1 VPDLVYSSTFRM
13 SSSKPWWDGKEVAR
27 IGEYAPAEL
36 STAKLQMLVDTLR
49 DGGPPVSEYD
59 SDGTTDRTL
68 DQLTQEFV
76 ALGARVVER
85 NTSDRGESGGAIAVW
100 GSGIVFVRR
109 YQKGAAISFALRDG
123 ELFEKCVAITDASL
137 EKHRQGDVFT
147 LTGEGGPL
155 ELRRI
160 GNAGLPLVRGNYQ
173 EEILEKYD
181 RAVTG
186 LASTE
191 PHGRL
196 VIVDG
201 PPGVGKTY
209 MVRGML
215 QEVPNTT
222 FLLVPASMIDDI
234 TGPSLLPALLDA
246 RDSPYD
252 GNPKRLVL
260 VVEDADAALVPRASD
275 NVALISALLNL
286 GDGILGHTLDLRLIV
301 TTNAKSVDIDP
312 ALVRPGRL
320 LERIAIG
327 PLPPA
332 EASRVYERIAGKVD
346 PSPHRSTLAEL
357 YARASESA

>member
-1 VPDLVYSSTFRM
+1 M
-13 SSSKPWWDGKEVAR
+13 SSWWDGKDVAR

-36 STAKLQMLVDTLR
+36 STAKLQMLVDALR
-49 DGGPPVSEYD
+49 DGGYPVAEYD
-59 SDGTTDRTL
+59 ADGTTDATL
-68 DQLTQEFV
+68 DQLTRRFV
-76 ALGARVVER
+76 ELGARVVER
-85 NTSDRGESGGAIAVW
+85 NTSDRGESGGVIGVW
-100 GSGIVFVRR
+100 TTGIIFVRR
-109 YQKGAAISFALRDG
+109 YQKGASISFALRDP
-123 ELFEKCVAITDASL
+123 ELFDKCVAIANAAL

-147 LTGEGGPL
+147 LTGDGGPL

-160 GNAGLPLVRGNYQ
+160 GNAGLPLERANYQ
-173 EEILEKYD
+173 KEILEKYD

-186 LASTE
+186 LSSPE

-222 FLLVPASMIDDI
+222 FLLLPASMIDDI
-234 TGPSLLPALLDA
+234 TGPALLPALLDA
-246 RDSPYD
+246 RDSPFD
-252 GNPKRLVL
+252 GGSKRLVL

-327 PLPPA
+327 PLPA
-332 EASRVYERIAGKVD
+332 TEAARVYTRISHKTD
-346 PSPHRSTLAEL
+346 PNPRRSTLAEI
-357 YARASESA
+357 YARADEDKS

>member
-1 VPDLVYSSTFRM
+1 M
-13 SSSKPWWDGKEVAR
+13 SSKTPWWDGKDVAR

-36 STAKLQMLVDTLR
+36 STAKLQMLVDALR
-49 DGGPPVSEYD
+49 DGGHPVSEYD
-59 SDGTTDRTL
+59 ADGTTDRTL
-68 DQLTQEFV
+68 DQLTGKFV
-76 ALGARVVER
+76 DLGARIVER

-100 GSGIVFVRR
+100 DAGIVFVRR
-109 YQKGAAISFALRDG
+109 YQKGAAISFALRNA
-123 ELFEKCVAITDASL
+123 ELFDACVAVTEAAL

-147 LTGEGGPL
+147 LTGDGGPL

-160 GNAGLPLVRGNYQ
+160 GNAGLPLERLNYQ
-173 EEILEKYD
+173 QEILQKYD
-181 RAVTG
+181 RAVGG
-186 LASTE
+186 LASSE

-215 QEVPNTT
+215 QEVPHTT
-222 FLLVPASMIDDI
+222 FLLIPASMIDDI
-234 TGPSLLPALLDA
+234 TGPGLLPALLDA

-252 GNPKRLVL
+252 GGPKRLVL

-327 PLPPA
+327 PLPPQ
-332 EASRVYERIAGKVD
+332 ESSMVYERITGKRD
-346 PSPHRSTLAEL
+346 PAPRRSTLAEL
-357 YARASESA
+357 YARAEADRI